1 MAIRYVSLEILT
13 PHSQSS
19 SNGLGTGESGVL
31 QDGSVTV
38 GSGTNCIRMCKVNE
52 FPYYAYTLGEN
63 LPDDTNIVGVLDGG
77 EDSSSEDD
85 LAAEPKIEGERNQ

>member
-1 MAIRYVSLEILT
+1 MLA

-38 GSGTNCIRMCKVNE
+38 GSGTSR
-52 FPYYAYTLGEN
+52 
-63 LPDDTNIVGVLDGG
+63 GVQG
-77 EDSSSEDD
+77 
-85 LAAEPKIEGERNQ
+85 

>member
-1 MAIRYVSLEILT
+1 VAINSGSLAILA

-38 GSGTNCIRMCKVNE
+38 GSGTSRKEMAGLMDFQLHVRLCAI
-52 FPYYAYTLGEN
+52 
-63 LPDDTNIVGVLDGG
+63 LPDDANIVGVLDGG
-77 EDSSSEDD
+77 KDSSSEDD
-85 LAAEPKIEGERNQ
+85 LAAGPEIEGERNQ